1 MTLCQ
6 QQGRARVPEIVKPD
20 APKAGRCA
28 KLREALG
35 DVVRLERRT
44 AESREHEVR
53 ILPTTTGSHP
63 LGGLPGADLE
73 ILNQATLLQQITGSS
88 VTIITDDTNMITRAL
103 LRELSA
109 VRPPEKYRLPAS
121 PLSEN
126 D

>member
-1 MTLCQ
+1 
-6 QQGRARVPEIVKPD
+6 
-20 APKAGRCA
+20 
-28 KLREALG
+28 
-35 DVVRLERRT
+35 
-44 AESREHEVR
+44 
-53 ILPTTTGSHP
+53 
-63 LGGLPGADLE
+63 LE